1 MTINIFVLKRKLNGE
16 NRCSAFLLF
25 VGYSL
30 FKCSFGWSMIVIVFW
45 AWTVENSL
53 VYLRAILAGL

>member
-1 MTINIFVLKRKLNGE
+1 MVKIVVVRF
-16 NRCSAFLLF
+16 FFFF